1 MHKAITSN
9 LPAPSVPLNWAVTA
23 PTDGQILYTA
33 HLSIGEDGQF
43 SDGTIEEQTRRTME
57 NIKFSVEAAG
67 GTMADIT
74 PCLIYLVDAAAAPGM
89 NSVYVEYF
97 EGVLPNRATV
107 VVAAILVPEAK
118 VEIVAYAH
126 IADNP

>member
-1 MHKAITSN
+1 MHKPITSN

-33 HLSIGEDGQF
+33 HLSIGDDGQF

-74 PCLIYLVDAAAAPGM
+74 QCLIYLVDAADAPGM
-89 NSVYVEYF
+89 NSVYAEYF

-126 IADNP
+126 IADKI

>member
-1 MHKAITSN
+1 MHKPITSN

-33 HLSIGEDGQF
+33 HLSIGDDGQF

-57 NIKFSVEAAG
+57 NIKYSVEAAG

-74 PCLIYLVDAAAAPGM
+74 QCLIYLVDAADAPGM
-89 NSVYVEYF
+89 NSVYAEYF
-97 EGVLPNRATV
+97 EGVLQNRATV

-126 IADNP
+126 IADKT

>member
-74 PCLIYLVDAAAAPGM
+74 QCLIYLVDAADAPGM
-89 NSVYVEYF
+89 NSVYAEYN